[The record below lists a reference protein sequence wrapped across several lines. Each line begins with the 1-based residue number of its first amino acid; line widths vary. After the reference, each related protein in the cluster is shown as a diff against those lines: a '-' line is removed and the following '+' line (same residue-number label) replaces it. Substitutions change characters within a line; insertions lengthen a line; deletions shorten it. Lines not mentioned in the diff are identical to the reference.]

1 MQFKGRSTDA
11 WGNVI
16 FDTDGLIDH
25 LMRGNHLT
33 TDMTAAPV
41 PGVIRFNKLCK
52 EYDHP
57 DDQVGEYVAPEVPV
71 QEWDAAHQSQ
81 WFTPEPFASMDML
94 EHLLMK
100 CSTEQQIERVLYEW
114 ALFEERGMIPLLRFL
129 AYAIHHFR
137 ENDIVWGV
145 GRGSSVASY
154 AFYLLGVHR
163 VDSIA
168 FDLDVHEFLK

>member
-1 MQFKGRSTDA
+1 MQFKGRSSDA
-11 WGNVI
+11 WGNVV
-16 FDTDGLIDH
+16 FDTNGLIDH

-33 TDMTAAPV
+33 SDMTAHSV
-41 PGVIRFNKLCK
+41 PGVVRFNELCR

-57 DDQVGEYVAPEVPV
+57 DDCVGEYVAPEVSV

-81 WFTPEPFASMDML
+81 WFIPEPYARMDVL

-100 CSTEQQIERVLYEW
+100 CQTEQQIERVLYEW
-114 ALFEERGMIPLLRFL
+114 SLFEGRDMIPLLRFL
-129 AYAIHHFR
+129 IYAIDHFR

-154 AFYLLGVHR
+154 CLFLIGVHR

>member
-16 FDTDGLIDH
+16 FNTDGLIDH

-33 TDMTAAPV
+33 NDMTAAPV
-41 PGVIRFNKLCK
+41 PGVTRFNKLCK

-57 DDQVGEYVAPEVPV
+57 DDQVGEYVAPEVSV

-114 ALFEERGMIPLLRFL
+114 SLFEERGMIPLLRFL

-163 VDSIA
+163 VDSLA
-168 FDLDVHEFLK
+168 FDLDVREFLK